1 MNGGCYLNIFG
12 EGQHCHDNSTIPI
25 TPLNLC
31 CHHCHVNSTIPITP
45 LNLCGNHIF

>member
-1 MNGGCYLNIFG
+1 MKCGCYLNIFG

-31 CHHCHVNSTIPITP
+31 
-45 LNLCGNHIF
+45 